1 MCDYSLFAHPNRLAR
16 EGEQLEVYRFSS
28 MSIGLASPADIRE
41 RQQRKCSRTEPQ
53 SRFSWRALLAWLN
66 PPEVEEAVCAVCI
79 PPGARLLIRDIR
91 KDLQREFGVG
101 EQEEVTF
108 VELGLDEHRYRDAV
122 RFSNGRELLLQRLRE
137 GQGVDVVSLG
147 IAAAEHPVSEH
158 RLESVFD

>member
-16 EGEQLEVYRFSS
+16 EGERLEVYRFSS
-28 MSIGLASPADIRE
+28 MSIGLASPANILE
-41 RQQRKCSRTEPQ
+41 RQQRKRSRTEPQ
-53 SRFSWRALLAWLN
+53 RRFSLRAVLAWLN
-66 PPEVEEAVCAVCI
+66 PPEPEEAVCAVCI

-91 KDLQREFGVG
+91 KDLQREFGVA

-137 GQGVDVVSLG
+137 GQRVDVLSLG
-147 IAAAEHPVSEH
+147 GAAAEPRTAEH
-158 RLESVFD
+158 RLESVFE

>member
-28 MSIGLASPADIRE
+28 MSIGLASPAEIQE
-41 RQQRKCSRTEPQ
+41 RQQRKCSREQ
-53 SRFSWRALLAWLN
+53 QRRFSWRSVLAWLN
-66 PPEVEEAVCAVCI
+66 PPEPEEAVCAVCV
-79 PPGARLLIRDIR
+79 PPGARLLVRDIR
-91 KDLQREFGVG
+91 KDLQREFAVA

-137 GQGVDVVSLG
+137 GQRVDVLSLG
-147 IAAAEHPVSEH
+147 GAGAEAPLTER
-158 RLESVFD
+158 RLESVFE